1 MRYDDKLKVDDEGVV
16 EESKK
21 IDWRSLE
28 VDGEYGGHSRMK
40 GDSWG

>member
-1 MRYDDKLKVDDEGVV
+1 MRYDDKLKVDDEGVG
-16 EESKK
+16 EEEKE
-21 IDWRSLE
+21 IDERRLE